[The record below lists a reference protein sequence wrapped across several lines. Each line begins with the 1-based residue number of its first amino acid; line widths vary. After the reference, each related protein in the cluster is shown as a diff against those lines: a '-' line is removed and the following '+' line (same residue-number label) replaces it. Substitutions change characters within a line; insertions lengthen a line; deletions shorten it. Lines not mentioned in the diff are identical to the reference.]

1 MCVCPPF
8 QLLLRTTLRP
18 LYEELCTKY
27 GELVAEHTFK
37 ENNQKLIK
45 SIQIKLVLI
54 KTRSRHFNQQ
64 TSALFWKREQN
75 MLQIV
80 WIRLCVNVRV
90 FSLPCFYSHRL
101 SSRNTQIALC
111 MS

>member
-18 LYEELCTKY
+18 LYEEPRITY

-75 MLQIV
+75 MLQMV
-80 WIRLCVNVRV
+80 GRSGLGYV
-90 FSLPCFYSHRL
+90 
-101 SSRNTQIALC
+101 
-111 MS
+111 

>member
-8 QLLLRTTLRP
+8 QRKLLLRTTLRP
-18 LYEELCTKY
+18 LYEKPRTTY

-64 TSALFWKREQN
+64 TSLLFWKREQN
-75 MLQIV
+75 MLQMV
-80 WIRLCVNVRV
+80 GRSGLGYV
-90 FSLPCFYSHRL
+90 
-101 SSRNTQIALC
+101 
-111 MS
+111 

>member
-18 LYEELCTKY
+18 LYEEPRTTY

-45 SIQIKLVLI
+45 LKVFKL
-54 KTRSRHFNQQ
+54 N
-64 TSALFWKREQN
+64 
-75 MLQIV
+75 
-80 WIRLCVNVRV
+80 
-90 FSLPCFYSHRL
+90 
-101 SSRNTQIALC
+101 
-111 MS
+111 